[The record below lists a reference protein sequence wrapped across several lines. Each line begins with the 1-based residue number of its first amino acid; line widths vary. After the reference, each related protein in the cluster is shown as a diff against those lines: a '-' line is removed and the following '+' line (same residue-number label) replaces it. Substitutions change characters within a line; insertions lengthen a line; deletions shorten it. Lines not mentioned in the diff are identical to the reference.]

1 MTVRYRRERASQR
14 GGIDAMNG
22 PSAAQWDVL
31 DCHFEYHARL
41 VARFK
46 EAGHIAVRQMWRTQ
60 INEGGAALTQFE
72 REALIE
78 RHCELFG
85 A

>member
-1 MTVRYRRERASQR
+1 
-14 GGIDAMNG
+14 
-22 PSAAQWDVL
+22 
-31 DCHFEYHARL
+31 
-41 VARFK
+41 
-46 EAGHIAVRQMWRTQ
+46 MWRTQ

>member
-1 MTVRYRRERASQR
+1 MK
-14 GGIDAMNG
+14 G

-46 EAGHIAVRQMWRTQ
+46 EAGHVAVRQMWRTQ

-85 A
+85 AWPD